1 MLHNDNNYMLGISG
15 KRGAGKDT
23 FAQLIHYCDLKRTYP
38 KVWADKT
45 FDEFQNGDHTWKSD
59 WESRFFA
66 QKLKKIAAFL
76 TGHEDQYTQ
85 AGKTTF
91 LPEWGMTVGE
101 IQQKLGTDAIRNG
114 LHDQAWI
121 LACFADIREDEN
133 TLITDMRFPN
143 EMGAVKNR
151 GGITVRIDGDPKK
164 QQGDGTRDDNHP
176 SETSLDNADFD
187 VRIIN
192 DGTLAELEEK
202 ALILL
207 DMIPHYSRDIYPETI
222 VI

>member
-1 MLHNDNNYMLGISG
+1 MNNDKNYILGISG
-15 KRGAGKDT
+15 RRGAGKDT
-23 FAQLIHYCDLKRTYP
+23 FAQLIHFCDLKRTYP
-38 KVWADKT
+38 GIWGKRT
-45 FDEFQNGDHTWKSD
+45 FAFFQDGDTHSWGSD
-59 WESRFFA
+59 WTTRFFA
-66 QKLKKIAAFL
+66 KKLKEIAAQL
-76 TGHEDQYTQ
+76 TGFADQYSQ

-143 EMGAVKNR
+143 EMGAVKKR

-202 ALILL
+202 AMILL
-207 DMIPHYSRDIYPETI
+207 DMIPHYSREIYPETI